1 MSRPRLVILFRP
13 ARLAAGPAAAQTGT
27 AQVAEAQK
35 TASKLFDFF
44 GNCEYFETEFNYDE
58 VLKLPRPRAWSSGD
72 GDRVK
77 PILS

>member
-1 MSRPRLVILFRP
+1 MSRPRLVILFLLA

-44 GNCEYFETEFNYDE
+44 GNCEYIETEFNYDE
-58 VLKLPRPRAWSSGD
+58 VLKLPLAQGLEQWRRRHRAG
-72 GDRVK
+72 
-77 PILS
+77 